1 MEQMTELELLVQQN
15 RLIKVI
21 NKLSEEL
28 NAINAEL
35 KRRIEASEKAD

>member
-1 MEQMTELELLVQQN
+1 MEGLTELELLIQQS

-35 KRRIEASEKAD
+35 KKRIDASEEKG

>member
-1 MEQMTELELLVQQN
+1 MTELTELELLIQQN

-35 KRRIEASEKAD
+35 KRRIEASEEVN

>member
-1 MEQMTELELLVQQN
+1 MEDLTELELLIQQN

-35 KRRIEASEKAD
+35 KRRIEESEKED